1 MEEQRKKQTLQNFT
15 SAYGVNN
22 PTLESR
28 NTLRNLSWNYD
39 WELRHNPRNHME
51 SKIYAFQDYI
61 EQKLAKLHK
70 QKNHEENL

>member
-1 MEEQRKKQTLQNFT
+1 
-15 SAYGVNN
+15 
-22 PTLESR
+22 
-28 NTLRNLSWNYD
+28 
-39 WELRHNPRNHME
+39 ME